1 MKYLSA
7 SFAKLLTVAAC
18 ALTLGSCNRAEYAML
33 PKSSSYHGV
42 ARVAAPVRVERTT
55 PASAV
60 TASTAAPET
69 AAAPAA
75 VTTLP
80 SVVAGE
86 ATAPIQT
93 SPAAA
98 VAQREVSAAET
109 TPTHSAAALATTAP
123 APKLTRVQRFAASKL
138 VHKVAKIANIPQVTK
153 QLATAETQKISGN
166 LRTGVILLLIGLLI
180 SLFSGINRI
189 FGLIGGVIAVIGL
202 IFIILYLLDSL

>member
-1 MKYLSA
+1 MRYLSA

-42 ARVAAPVRVERTT
+42 ARVATPVRVEPT
-55 PASAV
+55 P
-60 TASTAAPET
+60 ASTAAPEIVT
-69 AAAPAA
+69 APPA
-75 VTTLP
+75 VTTSP
-80 SVVAGE
+80 SAVAGE

-93 SPAAA
+93 SSAAV
-98 VAQREVSAAET
+98 VAQREVSAVET

-202 IFIILYLLDSL
+202 IFIILYLLDSM